1 MGVRLDDP
9 RTIAARQ
16 EPHWLY
22 RLYDA
27 DGVLLY
33 IGQTRNP
40 AQRFRGW
47 FMDHKNGYGRARWVS
62 EAVRVDWRR
71 YPNYDAVIAAEKLA
85 IETERPL
92 HNRQHQ
98 PQRVA

>member
-9 RTIAARQ
+9 RTIAARRQ
-16 EPHWLY
+16 PHWLY

-47 FMDHKNGYGRARWVS
+47 LSDHAARGTRASWFD

-71 YPNYDAVIAAEKLA
+71 YPNYGVVIAAEKLA